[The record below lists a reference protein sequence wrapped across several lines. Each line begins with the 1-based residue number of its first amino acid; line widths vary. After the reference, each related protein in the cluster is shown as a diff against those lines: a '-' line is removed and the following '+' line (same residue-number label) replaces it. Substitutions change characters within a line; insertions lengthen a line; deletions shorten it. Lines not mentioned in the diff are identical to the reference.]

1 MSLLKQSYVY
11 KPFLYPWA
19 MEFGTE
25 HDLMHWVAEE
35 LKFVDDIRHWQTVAK
50 IPYEDGL
57 LPEEKSLIGNILK
70 LFTTSDVVVAGNY
83 CDVFIPVFKNNEI
96 RQMLLAFANI
106 ERVHQKSYAL
116 LNDTLAIDEGE
127 YAAFTSIPALHN
139 KVDFMSSN
147 RFHVDFSK
155 GEEAYRN
162 LALALVQTVINEGVG
177 LFSSFAMLMNVTRK
191 GKMPTM
197 GKVVELSV
205 RDEDCFPGHT
215 EILTPSGWVRFD
227 KLSETTPVAQF
238 DLSTDEVSFVTPLR
252 HIKKPFKGNLTQL
265 KNEKGSICVAATPNH
280 EIPYEYFNSKNGVTK
295 REKKTFTEFKPFTGK
310 HLFVSGFKQEGSLDT
325 LSLYEKFMIALQADG
340 SLDYRIENYG
350 VNVGYKRATFTLVK
364 PRKIERLK
372 DILDGLGWDYRVDP
386 VNNREGYVIF
396 YVQCPLTISKTFD
409 WVDLAEVTANWGRE
423 FVQELMLWDG
433 HDIRGDGS
441 AVYYSS
447 VVPENLDMVQAICAV
462 SGLKCTRSIQHDGRS
477 ETYSDVHRCWIYMDE
492 YQVGCSQVVKSEV
505 SFDGDVYCV
514 TVPTGNIVIRHEGKV
529 IVTGNCHCKGMTK
542 LFRVLVED
550 EHRYLI
556 DDEFKREVYDMFREA
571 IRLEDAV
578 IDAAFELG
586 GVPDMTPDL
595 MKTFIR
601 HMADRR
607 LVSLGFKANW
617 GVETNPLPWFEELL
631 GAVKQTNF
639 FELRPTEYAK
649 TTSAGDDYF

>member
-50 IPYEDGL
+50 TPYEDGL

-106 ERVHQKSYAL
+106 ERVHQKAYAL

-139 KVDFMSSN
+139 KVDFMSSA

-205 RDEDCFPGHT
+205 RDE
-215 EILTPSGWVRFD
+215 
-227 KLSETTPVAQF
+227 A
-238 DLSTDEVSFVTPLR
+238 R
-252 HIKKPFKGNLTQL
+252 H
-265 KNEKGSICVAATPNH
+265 A
-280 EIPYEYFNSKNGVTK
+280 
-295 REKKTFTEFKPFTGK
+295 
-310 HLFVSGFKQEGSLDT
+310 EG
-325 LSLYEKFMIALQADG
+325 MI
-340 SLDYRIENYG
+340 
-350 VNVGYKRATFTLVK
+350 
-364 PRKIERLK
+364 
-372 DILDGLGWDYRVDP
+372 
-386 VNNREGYVIF
+386 
-396 YVQCPLTISKTFD
+396 
-409 WVDLAEVTANWGRE
+409 
-423 FVQELMLWDG
+423 
-433 HDIRGDGS
+433 
-441 AVYYSS
+441 
-447 VVPENLDMVQAICAV
+447 
-462 SGLKCTRSIQHDGRS
+462 
-477 ETYSDVHRCWIYMDE
+477 
-492 YQVGCSQVVKSEV
+492 
-505 SFDGDVYCV
+505 
-514 TVPTGNIVIRHEGKV
+514 
-529 IVTGNCHCKGMTK
+529 K